1 MSRLLKTPA
10 GTVDLDDPATAQPR
24 LLAIIERLSGQLADA
39 RQQRQAHAQ
48 ESGRHR
54 RRADQLQARLDEIEQ
69 SDVAELRK
77 ELRAQKRIAERRTK
91 RVQQVLAER
100 KEIAARSHRATQ
112 RAAELTDKTNK
123 YREQITA
130 LRVDLARARGL
141 TPGRNAGAVL
151 TDMQIATTLLDEL
164 RDRLAGEAR
173 RTSSKAAS
181 TALRIAA
188 REVTR
193 TRQQVAARAH
203 TDEVAA

>member
-1 MSRLLKTPA
+1 MARLLKTPA

-91 RVQQVLAER
+91 RVEQLLAER
-100 KEIAARSHRATQ
+100 RETVAEHKKATD
-112 RAAELTDKTNK
+112 RVHDLTQLVDK
-123 YREQITA
+123 YRTQITA
-130 LRVDLARARGL
+130 LKVDLARARGL

-203 TDEVAA
+203 TDEEAA